1 MGKCCLG
8 WACGFMVIQ
17 ESSTFRD
24 LVYNRSRRRSCRLL
38 GCWSQEIISGL
49 REQVAR
55 WLLTI
60 LILSL
65 FIIDF
70 NLDNI
75 CSKPTRLHHYWSCL
89 ELGSKYLGSLLGR
102 LLSLGWVRTF
112 SPYIKIWSK
121 RGTEQEAFH
130 RGSAEV
136 TSFLPRRELT
146 YKENSLI
153 CWRVGSGAASV
164 GVWED

>member
-1 MGKCCLG
+1 MLFRTWGNVALDG
-8 WACGFMVIQ
+8 LVGFMVIQ

-65 FIIDF
+65 FIVDF
-70 NLDNI
+70 NLIIYVQNLPDYTTI
-75 CSKPTRLHHYWSCL
+75 DLVWSL
-89 ELGSKYLGSLLGR
+89 AQSTWGSLLGR
-102 LLSLGWVRTF
+102 LLSLG
-112 SPYIKIWSK
+112 
-121 RGTEQEAFH
+121 
-130 RGSAEV
+130 
-136 TSFLPRRELT
+136 
-146 YKENSLI
+146 
-153 CWRVGSGAASV
+153 
-164 GVWED
+164 